1 MLSTRITYLFILTL
15 ICSCLVPGKLS
26 SQEFILFDTID
37 YLPMNIEG
45 ALENNL
51 MIAASRGN
59 ESEIERLIAKGA
71 DIDAETYEGA
81 TALIFA
87 AANNSLAAVKSL
99 LSHGPNVNKMT
110 ANSETPLLI
119 SIKNQSPEIAEA
131 LIRGGADIDLADK
144 FGVTSL
150 HYAAISGSFVMAD
163 LLLYYEADCNK
174 KSDDGTTPLMASIWA
189 GYSDITDL
197 LFQSGA
203 NLEARDNNGF
213 TPFLIASQNGD
224 TMVMNL
230 LLKEGVDLYEK
241 NNYNYNALAVAIE
254 SNQKP
259 AVELLLEKGD
269 QWTSA
274 DKEGVNPYT
283 VASAFGRKDI
293 IEMLEKKNISGGQG
307 WRIQEVSVS
316 VSSRFNT
323 RDYYTGSSV
332 SFREPVINAGF
343 IAGFDIKPTYTKV
356 LSENSENT
364 FYQYFDRNSLVY
376 AGIFKD
382 FTLSEKPSGLKLV
395 ISASL
400 SAGYSFSSKFRGT
413 NIHPDNMFRIIPAA
427 GIKVQKGHLSVKADL
442 EYVNS
447 EFYRIGPFWGRIGI
461 AYNHLLSRIKKL
473 EKTIKW
479 Y

>member
-15 ICSCLVPGKLS
+15 ICGCLVPGRLS
-26 SQEFILFDTID
+26 SQEVIISDTLD

-59 ESEIERLIAKGA
+59 DREIERLILKGA

-81 TALIFA
+81 TALIFSV
-87 AANNSLAAVKSL
+87 ANNRLAAVKAL
-99 LSHGPNVNKMT
+99 LAHDPDVNKMT
-110 ANSETPLLI
+110 FNNETPLLI
-119 SIKNQSPEIAEA
+119 SVKNQYAEIAEA

-144 FGVTSL
+144 FGATPL
-150 HYAAISGSFVMAD
+150 HYAAISGSFIMAD

-174 KSDDGTTPLMASIWA
+174 KSNDGTTPLMASIWA
-189 GYSDITDL
+189 GYPDITDL

-203 NLEARDNNGF
+203 NLEARDNSGF

-241 NNYNYNALAVAIE
+241 NNYNYNALALAIE

-269 QWTSA
+269 KWTSNN
-274 DKEGVNPYT
+274 KEGVNPYT

-293 IEMLEKKNISGGQG
+293 FEMLEKKNISGREGF
-307 WRIQEVSVS
+307 RIDEVSIS
-316 VSSRFNT
+316 LSTRFNT
-323 RDYYTGSSV
+323 RDYYTSSSI
-332 SFREPVINAGF
+332 SFREPLINAGF
-343 IAGFDIKPTYTKV
+343 VAGFDMKPAYTKV
-356 LSENSENT
+356 LSEHSENT
-364 FYQYFDRNSLVY
+364 YYQYFDRSSLVY

-382 FTLSEKPSGLKLV
+382 FTLSEKPSGLKFV

-400 SAGYSFSSKFRGT
+400 SAGYSFSSEYRGT
-413 NIHPDNMFRIIPAA
+413 NIHPENMFRIIPAA
-427 GIKVQKGHLSVKADL
+427 GIKVQKGHFSVKADL
-442 EYVNS
+442 EYVNT
-447 EFYRIGPFWGRIGI
+447 EFYRTGPLWGRIGF
-461 AYNHLLSRIKKL
+461 AYNHLLSRIRKL